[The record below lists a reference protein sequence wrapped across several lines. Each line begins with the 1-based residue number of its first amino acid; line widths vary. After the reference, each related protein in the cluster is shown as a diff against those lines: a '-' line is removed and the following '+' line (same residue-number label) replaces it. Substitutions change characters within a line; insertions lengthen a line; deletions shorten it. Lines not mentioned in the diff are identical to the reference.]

1 VPASAVAEEAVRNVV
16 LGVLDPELG
25 DNIVD
30 PGSVQVIEIDPRS
43 GRIVTEAIPLVE
55 LVHLHRPAGFQS
67 RRSPHPHAGATGPRR
82 LPRSDTLK
90 QRQGALSR

>member
-1 VPASAVAEEAVRNVV
+1 MPANAVAEEAVRNVV

-30 PGSVQVIEIDPRS
+30 LGMVQVIEIDPRS

-55 LVHLHRPAGFQS
+55 LVHLHRPAVFKA
-67 RRSPHPHAGATGPRR
+67 AGLLTPT
-82 LPRSDTLK
+82 PEP
-90 QRQGALSR
+90 QALGDYLDPTH